1 MESEVKWMQQKMV
14 YTVKEMAQALDIGIS
29 KAYDLVRQNAVP
41 NKKVGKR
48 ILIPREALLV
58 WLNGSLEERYE
69 R

>member
-1 MESEVKWMQQKMV
+1 MQQKMV